1 MLEEFKK
8 FIMRGNVI
16 DLAVAVV
23 IGAAFTAIVNSL
35 VADIITPAL
44 LSPVMEFLS
53 VQDLENVMWENIKYG
68 KFLASIINFV
78 IVGFVLFM
86 IIRTMN
92 KVQARMEKKKA
103 DDAAETPVEEEI
115 PAPTKEE
122 VLLGEIRDL
131 LKNKNA

>member
-1 MLEEFKK
+1 MLGEFKK

-44 LSPVMEFLS
+44 LSPVMEFLN
-53 VQDLENVMWENIKYG
+53 VKDLENVMWHNIKYG

-86 IIRTMN
+86 IIRIMN
-92 KVQARMEKKKA
+92 KAQERMDRKKA
-103 DDAAETPVEEEI
+103 VEEAVEEVVET

-122 VLLGEIRDL
+122 ILLGEIRDL
-131 LKNKNA
+131 LKAKN

>member
-44 LSPVMEFLS
+44 LSPVMELLD
-53 VQDLENVMWENIKYG
+53 VKELENVMWHNIKYG

-92 KVQARMEKKKA
+92 KVQERMDKKKA
-103 DDAAETPVEEEI
+103 VEAAAEPVVVVE
-115 PAPTKEE
+115 PVLTKEE
-122 VLLGEIRDL
+122 VLLSEIRDL
-131 LKNKNA
+131 LKEKK

>member
-1 MLEEFKK
+1 MLGEFKK

-44 LSPVMEFLS
+44 LSPVMEFLN
-53 VQDLENVMWENIKYG
+53 VKDLENVMWHNIKYG

-86 IIRTMN
+86 IIRIMN
-92 KVQARMEKKKA
+92 KAQERMDRKKA
-103 DDAAETPVEEEI
+103 VEEAVEEVVEI

-122 VLLGEIRDL
+122 ILLGEIRDL
-131 LKNKNA
+131 LKAKN

>member
-1 MLEEFKK
+1 MLQEFKK

-44 LSPVMEFLS
+44 LAPVMDFLN
-53 VQDLENVMWENIKYG
+53 VKDLENVMWHNIKYG

-92 KVQARMEKKKA
+92 KVQARVDKKKI
-103 DDAAETPVEEEI
+103 DDAIVEPVVEVI

-122 VLLGEIRDL
+122 ILLGEIRDL
-131 LKNKNA
+131 LKNKN

>member
-44 LSPVMEFLS
+44 LSPVMEFLN
-53 VQDLENVMWENIKYG
+53 VKDLENVMWHNIKYG

-86 IIRTMN
+86 IIRIMN
-92 KVQARMEKKKA
+92 KAQERMDRKKA
-103 DDAAETPVEEEI
+103 VEAKAEPVVEVI
-115 PAPTKEE
+115 PEPTKEE

-131 LKNKNA
+131 LKAKN

>member
-44 LSPVMEFLS
+44 LSPVMELLN
-53 VQDLENVMWENIKYG
+53 VQDLENVMWHNIKYG

-92 KVQARMEKKKA
+92 KVQARMDKKKA
-103 DDAAETPVEEEI
+103 DDTAEEPVVI
-115 PAPTKEE
+115 PEPTKEE
-122 VLLGEIRDL
+122 ILLGEIRDL
-131 LKNKNA
+131 LKAKN

>member
-1 MLEEFKK
+1 MLQEFKK

-44 LSPVMEFLS
+44 LSPVMEFLN
-53 VQDLENVMWENIKYG
+53 VKDLENVMWHNIKYG

-92 KVQARMEKKKA
+92 KVQARMDKKKI
-103 DDAAETPVEEEI
+103 DDAIVEPVVEVI

-122 VLLGEIRDL
+122 ILLGEIRDL
-131 LKNKNA
+131 LKNKN

>member
-1 MLEEFKK
+1 MLGEFKK

-44 LSPVMEFLS
+44 LSPVMEFLN
-53 VQDLENVMWENIKYG
+53 VKDLENVMWHNIKYG
-68 KFLASIINFV
+68 KFLASIINFI

-92 KVQARMEKKKA
+92 KAQERMDRKKA
-103 DDAAETPVEEEI
+103 VEPVVEEI

-122 VLLGEIRDL
+122 ILLGEIRDL
-131 LKNKNA
+131 LKAKN

>member
-1 MLEEFKK
+1 MLQEFKK

-44 LSPVMEFLS
+44 LAPVMDFLN
-53 VQDLENVMWENIKYG
+53 VKDLENVMWHNIKYG

-92 KVQARMEKKKA
+92 KVQARMDKKKI
-103 DDAAETPVEEEI
+103 DDAIVEPVVEVI

-122 VLLGEIRDL
+122 ILLGEIRDL
-131 LKNKNA
+131 LKNKN